1 MAYRPQ
7 YKNKNGNIVDLP
19 IDAATVNG
27 KTAIV
32 EGDSRLT
39 DARTPKSHTHTKSQI
54 TDFPTSL
61 PANGGTAD
69 SISNLGVQTAIGNG
83 TKLPL
88 GLQLYEVYNNG
99 YPTSYGNV
107 LNVGGMGDGQLLIG
121 WSGTTGAN
129 APCYVRSRRDSD
141 TVWSAWRQLAFTD
154 EIPSL
159 SGYATQTWV
168 QQQGYLTDFP
178 TVLTGGSQ
186 TTTSSADGGSNVYT
200 FTKSDGSTSTFTVKN
215 GSKGSTG
222 ATGATGAEGLG
233 IFRSSASTGTG
244 TTSITTSTITI
255 PTGRTIKVGDLII
268 ANSTYSYLYRVTA
281 VNSSTVTVTYLTS
294 LRGATGATGATGG
307 STFSRTQLKYIAG
320 YTIDI
325 DNASGWDPYAYK
337 QLLIVTDQGA
347 FWWLP
352 DERGNTNV
360 VRDGSYY
367 YWFEYGYTTDDE
379 GIDFGYLE
387 YYRATGTGSASTW
400 NTSIYIF
407 GV

>member
-7 YKNKNGNIVDLP
+7 YKNKNGNMVDLP
-19 IDAATVNG
+19 IDATTVNG

-39 DARTPKSHTHTKSQI
+39 DARTPKTHTHTKSQI
-54 TDFPTSL
+54 TDFP
-61 PANGGTAD
+61 
-69 SISNLGVQTAIGNG
+69 V
-83 TKLPL
+83 
-88 GLQLYEVYNNG
+88 
-99 YPTSYGNV
+99 
-107 LNVGGMGDGQLLIG
+107 
-121 WSGTTGAN
+121 
-129 APCYVRSRRDSD
+129 
-141 TVWSAWRQLAFTD
+141 
-154 EIPSL
+154 
-159 SGYATQTWV
+159 
-168 QQQGYLTDFP
+168 
-178 TVLTGGSQ
+178 VLTGGSQ

-200 FTKSDGSTSTFTVKN
+200 FAKSDGSTSTLTIKNGSKGSTGPKGDTGATGPQGPKGDTGVGVSSISQTTTSTSDAGTNVITCKLTDGTTTTFNVKN

-222 ATGATGAEGLG
+222 ATGAKGAEGLG

-244 TTSITTSTITI
+244 TTSITKSTITI
-255 PTGRTIKVGDLII
+255 PTGRSIKVGDLII

-307 STFSRTQLKYIAG
+307 STFSRTQLKLIMG
-320 YTIDI
+320 DSIDI
-325 DNASGWDPYAYK
+325 DNASGWNPYAYK

-352 DERGNTNV
+352 SELGNTNV
-360 VRDGSYY
+360 VRDENYY
-367 YWFEYGYTTDDE
+367 YWFDYNYTTDDE
-379 GIDFGYLE
+379 GTDWGYLM
-387 YYRATGTGSASTW
+387 YYRATGTGSASTY